1 MIIRGVLSSESNSL
15 IEGLIIAAAS
25 DPSQRHSCTVRENG
39 SFEVVV
45 PDTETELVIYH
56 DDLEE
61 DFIFD
66 IDPELIENT
75 EIEIK

>member
-1 MIIRGVLSSESNSL
+1 MIIKGILTSESDAPVQ
-15 IEGLIIAAAS
+15 GLIIAAAS

>member
-1 MIIRGVLSSESNSL
+1 MKIKGVLTSESNSPV
-15 IEGLIIAAAS
+15 EGLIVAAAS
-25 DPSQRHSCTVRENG
+25 DPSQRHACTVQKNG
-39 SFEVVV
+39 TFEVVV